1 MDAMFSSYYTFYAVL
16 KCGSMSKAAK
26 ELYISQPAISMSI
39 SKLEQALGY
48 QLLIRNSK
56 GVMPSQQGAVL
67 YKYLTQAF
75 ELIDQAQLEIDRI
88 LDLEI
93 GEITIG
99 ASDTLSSAYLL
110 PYLERFN
117 KQYKDIN
124 IKVTNRT
131 SNETIRLLKEGV
143 VDIGFINLPFEDESI
158 EVVECLAVHDILV
171 GGTDFEYLSKTG
183 VTIQEL
189 NQYPFLMLEG
199 LSHTRK
205 YIDQYA
211 NANQIQ
217 LYPRIE
223 LGSLDL
229 LCEFARINL
238 GLSFVIKEF
247 AQASIDE
254 KQLFEIPLTPRIKP
268 RSIGL
273 VYLKNFSMTNAV
285 KRFIEMIELG
295 NK

>member
-1 MDAMFSSYYTFYAVL
+1 MDAMFSSYYTFYSVL
-16 KCGSMSKAAK
+16 KSGSMSKAAK

-56 GVMPSQQGAVL
+56 GVVPSQQGAVL

-143 VDIGFINLPFEDESI
+143 VDIGFINLPYEDETI
-158 EVVECLAVHDILV
+158 EVYECLTVHDILV
-171 GGTDFEYLSKTG
+171 AGTDFEYLSKTG
-183 VTIQEL
+183 VKLTEL

-199 LSHTRK
+199 LSHTRR

-211 NANQIQ
+211 KSNQIQ

-247 AQASIDE
+247 AQTSIDQ
-254 KQLFEIPLTPRIKP
+254 KQLFEIPLTPQIKA

-273 VYLKNFSMTNAV
+273 VYLKNFPMTNAV
-285 KRFIEMIELG
+285 KRFIEMIKLG
-295 NK
+295 IE